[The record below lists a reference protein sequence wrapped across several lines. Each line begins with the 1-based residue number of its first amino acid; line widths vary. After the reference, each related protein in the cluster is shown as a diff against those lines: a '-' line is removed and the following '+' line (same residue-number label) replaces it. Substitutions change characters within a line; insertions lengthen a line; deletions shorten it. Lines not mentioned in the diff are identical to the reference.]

1 MTRCQRGARSRGPW
15 DAKCTIDRKRSYS
28 KGFLGIDPPLW
39 LGYIRQYLVTLLPA
53 VQHPMAL
60 ELSLDVLAPLV
71 SCTMARFPPPTS
83 LPLNCL
89 RFSDGKH
96 FQSAKYCYVLASLT
110 EICVL
115 FQKT

>member
-71 SCTMARFPPPTS
+71 SYTMAQFPSPLPPPCYLLIVCIFQMES
-83 LPLNCL
+83 IL
-89 RFSDGKH
+89 RVPSIVIFL
-96 FQSAKYCYVLASLT
+96 QV
-110 EICVL
+110 
-115 FQKT
+115 